1 MARPS
6 HALPLF
12 PGAAR
17 DPLDAPEDLLP
28 DYSSDEED
36 AGELQV
42 GRAFLLMRG
51 RGLDEASDEEDE
63 EEEEEEEDWDDAD
76 SGYDS
81 LSEEDV
87 SEEEDEDT
95 EGEEDD
101 QRLPPEDFW
110 DDLPPWAPPAPAVGV
125 PQQRAA
131 SPSPAPC
138 PVFEEERRPGRSR
151 RHRDEDEEEE
161 PISKRSRFSY
171 SEDIE
176 EEPTPSTSAGTSGG
190 FVRFFQQL
198 HPLQDSDED

>member
-17 DPLDAPEDLLP
+17 DPLDAPEDPLP

-36 AGELQV
+36 A
-42 GRAFLLMRG
+42 
-51 RGLDEASDEEDE
+51 ED
-63 EEEEEEEDWDDAD
+63 EEEEDWDDAD

-87 SEEEDEDT
+87 SEEEDEDS
-95 EGEEDD
+95 EEDD

-110 DDLPPWAPPAPAVGV
+110 AGLPPWDPPAPAVGV
-125 PQQRAA
+125 PQQRAVSPPPA
-131 SPSPAPC
+131 SC

-161 PISKRSRFSY
+161 PISKRPRFSC

-190 FVRFFQQL
+190 FVHYFQQL
-198 HPLQDSDED
+198 HLLQDSDSDED